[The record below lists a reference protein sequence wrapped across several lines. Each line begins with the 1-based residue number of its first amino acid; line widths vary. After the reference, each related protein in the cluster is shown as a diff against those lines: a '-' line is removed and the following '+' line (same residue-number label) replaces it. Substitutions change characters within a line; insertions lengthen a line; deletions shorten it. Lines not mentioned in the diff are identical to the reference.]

1 MVLDERLSM
10 RVEPIDPV
18 LATYLRKCN
27 LQKKFEKQLAFFL
40 DNPRHPSLHTERLEP
55 PELKLYSFRIDRE
68 YRVVFLFLSRDSI
81 EIVDVNDHY
90 Q

>member
-1 MVLDERLSM
+1 M
-10 RVEPIDPV
+10 RVEPIDSALTV
-18 LATYLRKCN
+18 YLRKRN

-55 PELKLYSFRIDRE
+55 KEFKLYSFRINKK
-68 YRVVFLFLSRDSI
+68 YRVVFLFLSPENT
-81 EIVDVNDHY
+81 EIVDINDHY